1 MPVKNEVLRL
11 DDELQCDDVQREQV
25 STIDVQIRNGNNVIV
40 TNL

>member
-1 MPVKNEVLRL
+1 MQVKNEVLGAF
-11 DDELQCDDVQREQV
+11 DEMQCDDVDTKQV